1 MVTEIEAGLGP
12 AKSDSFS
19 SFFHIVFLGFLL
31 KIPYLYDRFFEVLIE
46 KRQLAAWIV
55 VVVCCGF

>member
-1 MVTEIEAGLGP
+1 LTGLRP
-12 AKSDSFS
+12 AKSDGFS
-19 SFFHIVFLGFLL
+19 LVSFHIVFLGFLL
-31 KIPYLYDRFFEVLIE
+31 DIPYLYDRFFEVLIE